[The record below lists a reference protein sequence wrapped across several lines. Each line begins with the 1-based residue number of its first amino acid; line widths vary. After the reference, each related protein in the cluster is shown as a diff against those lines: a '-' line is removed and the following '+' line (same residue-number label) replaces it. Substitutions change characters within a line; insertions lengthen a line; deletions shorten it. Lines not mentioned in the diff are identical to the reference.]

1 MIVDAVMIVLLPL
14 VTFVA
19 GARLMAAWTRRERV
33 TRRLQ
38 QHAAP
43 RDRKPLNQRLHY
55 DLGAVQRHWGALD
68 REALAAEKQFLQLDL
83 VFPLLYG
90 AAFIISLLLGA
101 RMAGPAIDRAWL
113 LGLVTVI
120 ILSDWTENLLQLA
133 QLRRYRMGGAAGL
146 ESRWIAVASVATAIK
161 LVSFATAT
169 LTVIV
174 LAVATATR
182 GTP

>member
-1 MIVDAVMIVLLPL
+1 VIVDALIIVLLPL

-33 TRRLQ
+33 TQRLQ
-38 QHAAP
+38 EHAAP

-55 DLGAVQRHWGALD
+55 NLGDVQRHWGALD
-68 REALAAEKQFLQLDL
+68 REALTAEKQFLQLDL

-90 AAFIISLLLGA
+90 AAFIISLLLGV
-101 RMAGPAIDRAWL
+101 RISGQAIDRAWL

-120 ILSDWTENLLQLA
+120 IVSDWTENLLQLA
-133 QLRRYRMGGAAGL
+133 QLRRYLIGGAAGL
-146 ESRWIAVASVATAIK
+146 EARRIAVASAATAVK

-169 LTVIV
+169 LAVIA
-174 LAVATATR
+174 LAIATAAR
-182 GTP
+182 VTP